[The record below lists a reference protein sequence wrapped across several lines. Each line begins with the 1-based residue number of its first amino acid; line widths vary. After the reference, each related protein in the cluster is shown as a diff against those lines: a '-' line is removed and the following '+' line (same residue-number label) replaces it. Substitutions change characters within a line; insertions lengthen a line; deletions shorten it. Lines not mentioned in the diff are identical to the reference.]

1 MLLNGLF
8 ATESQQIIK
17 IVLKNYNDIL
27 IAGVPF
33 MYLYFE
39 NMVENS
45 KKIQFR
51 NINHL
56 IIPISFLIIHY
67 LIDQSSYEI
76 PNLKF
81 YYYLLFTIYAAFY
94 LFITYNL
101 LNNEIWNRKSEIRV
115 IIKQNQLIKN
125 WSIYMFSIIIIVAIR
140 LILTIFLEI
149 KEQSFNFGASY
160 LWISALLWLILFFKI
175 IISPEI
181 LYGYTFLTAKI
192 DETQQLDHN
201 SMAFW
206 INDSKVKIT
215 NTQDYQLF
223 EKIKEDL
230 SGYIQKVD
238 SFSLYTDSYR
248 NSKFSLTDLSD
259 KLNIPK
265 SHLAFLFKYNSKIS
279 FSEYK
284 NIIRIID
291 GLSLIKAG
299 YLNSNNYELLA
310 KEIGFQSYNTFFVS
324 FKDVSGVTPQDFLA
338 QFIRN
343 NKG

>member
-1 MLLNGLF
+1 
-8 ATESQQIIK
+8 
-17 IVLKNYNDIL
+17 
-27 IAGVPF
+27 
-33 MYLYFE
+33 
-39 NMVENS
+39 
-45 KKIQFR
+45 
-51 NINHL
+51 
-56 IIPISFLIIHY
+56 
-67 LIDQSSYEI
+67 
-76 PNLKF
+76 
-81 YYYLLFTIYAAFY
+81 
-94 LFITYNL
+94 
-101 LNNEIWNRKSEIRV
+101 
-115 IIKQNQLIKN
+115 
-125 WSIYMFSIIIIVAIR
+125 MFSIIIIVAIR